1 MQKITIKING
11 QDYPVNTSLRAA
23 KQIQATFGHKPYM
36 DLFRGFASMSIEDQI
51 KILYTPFNLANPN
64 VMSLAQFTDYI
75 LDTWGIYEIIDKTS
89 DIIDAIT
96 AGGLSEEEVAEKKA
110 KLEQRAN
117 TNK

>member
-23 KQIQATFGHKPYM
+23 KQIPATFGHKPYM